1 MKKGFGRKFVMMCV
15 YILLECVIDF
25 IDGQGCEEGGK
36 CVILFQK
43 NWLVKVT

>member
-1 MKKGFGRKFVMMCV
+1 MMMCV

-25 IDGQGCEEGGK
+25 IDCQGYEEGGK
-36 CVILFQK
+36 GVTVFQK